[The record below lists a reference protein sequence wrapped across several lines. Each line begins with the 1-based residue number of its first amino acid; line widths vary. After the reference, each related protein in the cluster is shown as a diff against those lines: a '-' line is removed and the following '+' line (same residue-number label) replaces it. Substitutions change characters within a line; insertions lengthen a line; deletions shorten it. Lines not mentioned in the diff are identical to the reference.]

1 MIVSLAILFVGNSA
15 VSIALGTPLIAY
27 LTRISFRQ
35 NAYEDAPQTHAKKT
49 GTPTM
54 GGVLFAVALVIA
66 LIFHFDAV
74 TVSLAVL
81 GIGCGLVGFI
91 DDYTSI
97 RRGRNKGLSA
107 RAKFLATAVVGVAF
121 LAIVRFAA
129 AHDDAIRPGV
139 VFTTGFSLGSAQ
151 LIAPYA
157 LWWALGLLAILA
169 TTHAVNLTDGL
180 DGLAGGTMLPPLAVV
195 AFFGWQSGAY
205 GVAFVDVA
213 MIGAI
218 LGFLVYNRHP
228 ARVFMGDTG
237 ALLLGGVLAGS
248 VVLTGTHLLLP
259 LIGGVFAAE
268 ALSVIIQVTYFKTTH
283 KRIFRMSPLH
293 HHFELGGWPE
303 TKVTARFWTAS
314 ALLSLAGAAIVR

>member
-1 MIVSLAILFVGNSA
+1 MIVALIATFVAVLGATLAAGR
-15 VSIALGTPLIAY
+15 PLIA
-27 LTRISFRQ
+27 LLRRVSFRQ

-54 GGVLFAVALVIA
+54 GGALFLIPLLVAMLAYPGVVTVAL
-66 LIFHFDAV
+66 AV
-74 TVSLAVL
+74 VGV
-81 GIGCGLVGFI
+81 GCGLVGFV
-91 DDYTSI
+91 DDYTSV
-97 RRGRNKGLSA
+97 RRGRNRGLSA
-107 RAKFLATAVVGVAF
+107 RSKFLATVVVGVLF
-121 LAIVRFAA
+121 LGLAQVAARTDAAIK
-129 AHDDAIRPGV
+129 PGV
-139 VFTTGFSLGSAQ
+139 IFTTGAAFGDVRVV
-151 LIAPYA
+151 APYVV
-157 LWWALGLLAILA
+157 WWALGLLAILA

-195 AFFGWQSGAY
+195 AFFGWQNGAY

-213 MIGAI
+213 LMAAV
-218 LGFLVYNRHP
+218 LGFLAYNRHP

-268 ALSVIIQVTYFKTTH
+268 ALSVIIQVAYFKTTH